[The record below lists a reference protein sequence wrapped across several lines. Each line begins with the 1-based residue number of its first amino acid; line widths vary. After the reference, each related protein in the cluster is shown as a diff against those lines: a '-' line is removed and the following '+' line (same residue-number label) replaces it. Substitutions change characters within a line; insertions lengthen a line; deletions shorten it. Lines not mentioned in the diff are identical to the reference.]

1 MPGFHHILCPVDF
14 SERSKAIRPY
24 VKAFAK
30 RFHAKLTLLNAIEVP
45 PPDVYGIDQSFP
57 VMFDFPTLEPLLRKR
72 LENYFDSAEAAP
84 SEATSEVTRV
94 VQLGDPAVTI
104 ADYAREQQVDLIMMP
119 THGYGRFRSLLL
131 GSVVSKVLHDVDCP
145 VWTAPHVEDPGLL
158 HHLECRSILAAID
171 FGQADVIR
179 GAAELAR
186 EFGASLRL
194 VHAVPGAARTPGET
208 GGDEFRLFLLS
219 SAREEIAKLQ
229 SQAGT
234 ALDVSVVAGPVGT
247 VARKVALEYDSDLL
261 VIGRGVMHQ
270 TFGRL
275 RTESYSLIRESPCPV
290 LSL

>member
-1 MPGFHHILCPVDF
+1 MSGFRHILCPVDF

-24 VKAFAK
+24 VKAFVE
-30 RFHAKLTLLNAIEVP
+30 RFNAKLTLLNAVEIP
-45 PPDVYGIDQSFP
+45 PPETFGIDQSFP
-57 VMFDFPTLEPLLRKR
+57 VMFDFPSLEPVLLNR
-72 LENYFDSAEAAP
+72 LKDYFDSIEA
-84 SEATSEVTRV
+84 TRV
-94 VQLGDPAVTI
+94 VQLGDPAIAI
-104 ADYAREQQVDLIMMP
+104 ADYARDNQVDLIMMP

-145 VWTAPHVEDPGLL
+145 VWTAPHIEDPGLM

-171 FGQADVIR
+171 FGQPDVIR
-179 GAAELAR
+179 GAADLAR

-194 VHAVPGAARTPGET
+194 VHAVPGAAHTAGET

-234 ALDVSVVAGPVGT
+234 SLDVSVVAGPVGQ
-247 VARKVALEYDSDLL
+247 VVRKVALEYDSDLL

-275 RTESYSLIRESPCPV
+275 RTESYGIIRESPCPV

>member
-1 MPGFHHILCPVDF
+1 MPGFRHILCPVDF

-24 VKAFAK
+24 VKTYVE
-30 RFHAKLTLLNAIEVP
+30 RFNAKLTLLNAVEIP
-45 PPDVYGIDQSFP
+45 PPEMYGVDQSFP
-57 VMFDFPTLEPLLRKR
+57 VMFDFPSLEPVLQQR
-72 LENYFDSAEAAP
+72 LKDYSDSPA
-84 SEATSEVTRV
+84 VTRV
-94 VQLGDPAVTI
+94 VQLGDPAVAI
-104 ADYAREQQVDLIMMP
+104 VDYARDNGVDLIMMP

-145 VWTAPHVEDPGLL
+145 VWTAPHIEDPELM
-158 HHLECRSILAAID
+158 HHLECRSILAAVD
-171 FGQADVIR
+171 FGAHQAEVIR

-186 EFGASLRL
+186 ELGASLRL
-194 VHAVPGAARTPGET
+194 VHAVPGAEHRPGET

-219 SAREEIAKLQ
+219 CARDQIAKLQ
-229 SQAGT
+229 IEAGT
-234 ALDVSVVAGPVGT
+234 TLDVSVVAGPVGK

-275 RTESYSLIRESPCPV
+275 RTESYNLIRESPCPV

>member
-1 MPGFHHILCPVDF
+1 MPGFRHILCPVDF

-24 VKAFAK
+24 VKAFVE
-30 RFHAKLTLLNAIEVP
+30 RFNAKLTLLNAVEIP
-45 PPDVYGIDQSFP
+45 PPDMYSVDQSFP
-57 VMFDFPTLEPLLRKR
+57 VMFDFASLEPVLLKR
-72 LENYFDSAEAAP
+72 LKTYFDSPDA
-84 SEATSEVTRV
+84 TRV
-94 VQLGDPAVTI
+94 VLLGDPALTI
-104 ADYAREQQVDLIMMP
+104 ADYAREHQVDLIMMP

-145 VWTAPHVEDPGLL
+145 VWTAPHIEDAELM
-158 HHLECRSILAAID
+158 HHLACRSMLAAVD
-171 FGQADVIR
+171 FGAGQAEVIR
-179 GAAELAR
+179 GAAELAG
-186 EFGASLRL
+186 ELGASLRL
-194 VHAVPGAARTPGET
+194 VHAVPGAEHRPGET

-219 SAREEIAKLQ
+219 SARNEIAKLQ

-234 ALDVSVVAGPVGT
+234 TLDVSVVAGPVGK

-275 RTESYSLIRESPCPV
+275 RTESYNLIRESPCPV